1 MTSSPHYWPMI
12 ALLVVAIVAVYAP
25 SSQIEVFPKQP
36 LERFPIAFAG
46 WKGFDVPLEPRIV
59 RALGAD
65 DYLSRIYLG
74 NDPESVDLYIAY
86 YARQRI
92 GITIHSPKNCLP
104 GGGWQPISA
113 SLISVSMPDGSRR
126 LVNAYLVEKGPE
138 RDLVLYWYQ
147 LHGRIVASE
156 YWSKLYTVL
165 DAAYL
170 RRTDE
175 ALVRIVT
182 RSGNNESEA
191 RSRATAF
198 ASAALAELQN
208 ITTLADAY

>member
-1 MTSSPHYWPMI
+1 MTSSRFYWPMI
-12 ALLVVAIVAVYAP
+12 ALLMVAVVAVHMP
-25 SSQIEVFPKQP
+25 SNQLEIFPSPP
-36 LERFPIAFAG
+36 LERFPIAFSG
-46 WKGFDVPLEPRIV
+46 WQGFNVPLEPRVV

-65 DYLSRIYLG
+65 DYLSRIYQG

-86 YARQRI
+86 YAKQRI

-113 SLISVSMPDGSRR
+113 SLISVTLPDGSSRP
-126 LVNAYLVEKGPE
+126 VNAYLVEKGSE
-138 RDLVLYWYQ
+138 RNLVLYWYQ

-165 DAAYL
+165 DATYL

-198 ASAALAELQN
+198 ATAALRELEKRS
-208 ITTLADAY
+208 LL

>member
-1 MTSSPHYWPMI
+1 MI
-12 ALLVVAIVAVYAP
+12 ALLMVAIVAVHMP
-25 SSQIEVFPKQP
+25 SNQLEVFPRQP
-36 LERFPIAFAG
+36 LEHFPIAFAG
-46 WKGFDVPLEPRIV
+46 WQGFNVPLEPRIV
-59 RALGAD
+59 RALGVD
-65 DYLSRIYLG
+65 DYLSRIYQG

-104 GGGWQPISA
+104 GAGWQPISA
-113 SLISVSMPDGSRR
+113 SFVSVTLPDGSSR
-126 LVNAYLVEKGPE
+126 LVNAYLVEKGSE
-138 RDLVLYWYQ
+138 RNLVLYWYQ

-165 DAAYL
+165 DATYL
-170 RRTDE
+170 HRTDE

-182 RSGNNESEA
+182 RSGDNESEA

-198 ASAALAELQN
+198 ASAALMELQKT
-208 ITTLADAY
+208 TTLANAY